1 MGEKLELSVPALQD
15 QVAGA
20 WQLAYVLTKSADTAT
35 DAAVRAFTQVASTP
49 PPDGRFRIPLLF
61 ATRQAAGD
69 GGEAGVTDL
78 DLDLPT
84 VTAGFWHLPGEE
96 RAALWLTQEGL
107 GTEDLSLVLG
117 VSADTATYLVDRAVD
132 WLEVSVDQTSG
143 PLCAREPKLPAY
155 LRGELNRAETASMD
169 RHIARCPTC
178 RPRLEALRELDN
190 LGPAVEMAVPAPPPG
205 LAAQAIDYWKS
216 QEVPEKVEEPP
227 TGILRSP
234 VVRALAACCG
244 GLLLLGVLGMGVVRP
259 VASASPSSPTTV
271 TVAPSTTAPP
281 TVPPTTARPTTS
293 TTVAPPVTFPTSP

>member
-20 WQLAYVLTKSADTAT
+20 WQLAYVLTKDTNAAT

-69 GGEAGVTDL
+69 GGEAGETDL
-78 DLDLPT
+78 DFDLPT

-107 GTEDLSLVLG
+107 GTEDLGLVLG
-117 VSADTATYLVDRAVD
+117 VSTETAIYLVDRAVD

-155 LRGELNRAETASMD
+155 LQGELNRAETASMD

-178 RPRLEALRELDN
+178 RPRLEALRELDD

-205 LAAQAIDYWKS
+205 LAAQAIDHWKS
-216 QEVPEKVEEPP
+216 QEVPDTTDEPP
-227 TGILRSP
+227 TGMLRSSA
-234 VVRALAACCG
+234 VRALAACCG

-259 VASASPSSPTTV
+259 IASASPSGPTSV
-271 TVAPSTTAPP
+271 TVAPSTT
-281 TVPPTTARPTTS
+281 TPTTVAPTTTS
-293 TTVAPPVTFPTSP
+293 TTVAPPVTFPTRP